1 MQLLKLSD
9 SVNFM
14 RLRFPAMVL
23 STLLILGSFVSLGVN
38 SLNWGLDFTGGTLI
52 EVGYEDAA
60 NLSDIRGKLND
71 ANFGDAIVQNFGSS
85 QDVLIRI
92 SPRDG
97 VKAVTIGEQVLEAL
111 RADGTAVDMRR
122 IEFVGPNVGEELTE
136 QGGLAMLV
144 ALLCILVYVAMRF
157 EWRFALGSVSALT
170 HDVILTLGLFSVL
183 QIEFDLT
190 VLAAVLA
197 VIGYSLN
204 DTIVVCDRIR
214 ENFRK
219 IRKGEP
225 VDIINTSLT
234 QTLNRTII
242 TSLTTVL
249 VLVALFY
256 KGGALIHG
264 FATALLFGV
273 VVGTYS
279 SIYIASSV
287 ALALGISKEDLMPP
301 QVEKEGADLVVG
313 HHPHVSQGFE
323 IYKNV
328 PIFYSLGNFT
338 MWKKNLRKNCYHSFF
353 LNIEIQDNKLSNI
366 NLVPFQINKNG
377 LNLTSKNEFS
387 KKMIELNSFL
397 PKSEKIW
404 QAYLNRINSKGNL
417 FSEHLSFFYNFDE
430 YVYKQVNKY
439 TNLSKKY
446 SDLNYLKNEFQDDFN
461 YKYILDKWQIKN
473 NSNIF
478 SLLKNIFNPLYKV
491 LFIVKKILIKFK
503 VKIYR

>member
-1 MQLLKLSD
+1 
-9 SVNFM
+9 M

-60 NLSDIRGKLND
+60 NLSDIRGKLNE

-301 QVEKEGADLVVG
+301 QVEKEGADLD
-313 HHPHVSQGFE
+313 PM
-323 IYKNV
+323 
-328 PIFYSLGNFT
+328 P
-338 MWKKNLRKNCYHSFF
+338 
-353 LNIEIQDNKLSNI
+353 
-366 NLVPFQINKNG
+366 
-377 LNLTSKNEFS
+377 
-387 KKMIELNSFL
+387 
-397 PKSEKIW
+397 
-404 QAYLNRINSKGNL
+404 
-417 FSEHLSFFYNFDE
+417 
-430 YVYKQVNKY
+430 
-439 TNLSKKY
+439 
-446 SDLNYLKNEFQDDFN
+446 
-461 YKYILDKWQIKN
+461 
-473 NSNIF
+473 
-478 SLLKNIFNPLYKV
+478 
-491 LFIVKKILIKFK
+491 
-503 VKIYR
+503 

>member
-9 SVNFM
+9 TVNFM
-14 RLRFPAMVL
+14 RLRIPAMVL
-23 STLLILGSFVSLGVN
+23 STVLILGSFVSLGVN

-60 NLSDIRGKLND
+60 NLEGIRAQLNE
-71 ANFGDAIVQNFGSS
+71 ANFEDAIVQNFGSS

-92 SPRDG
+92 APRDG
-97 VKAVTIGEQVLEAL
+97 VKAVTIGEQVLAAL
-111 RADGTAVDMRR
+111 RADGTEVDMRR

-157 EWRFALGSVSALT
+157 EWRFALGSVSALA

-225 VDIINTSLT
+225 VEIINISLT

-279 SIYIASSV
+279 SVYIASSV

-301 QVEKEGADLVVG
+301 QVEKEG
-313 HHPHVSQGFE
+313 
-323 IYKNV
+323 
-328 PIFYSLGNFT
+328 
-338 MWKKNLRKNCYHSFF
+338 
-353 LNIEIQDNKLSNI
+353 
-366 NLVPFQINKNG
+366 
-377 LNLTSKNEFS
+377 
-387 KKMIELNSFL
+387 
-397 PKSEKIW
+397 
-404 QAYLNRINSKGNL
+404 
-417 FSEHLSFFYNFDE
+417 
-430 YVYKQVNKY
+430 
-439 TNLSKKY
+439 
-446 SDLNYLKNEFQDDFN
+446 
-461 YKYILDKWQIKN
+461 
-473 NSNIF
+473 
-478 SLLKNIFNPLYKV
+478 
-491 LFIVKKILIKFK
+491 
-503 VKIYR
+503 

>member
-1 MQLLKLSD
+1 
-9 SVNFM
+9 
-14 RLRFPAMVL
+14 MVL
-23 STLLILGSFVSLGVN
+23 STVLILGSFVSLGVN

-52 EVGYEDAA
+52 EVGYEDSA
-60 NLSDIRGKLND
+60 NLESIRAQLNNAD
-71 ANFGDAIVQNFGSS
+71 FEDAIVQNFGSS
-85 QDVLIRI
+85 QEVLIRI
-92 SPRDG
+92 APRDG
-97 VKAVTIGEQVLEAL
+97 VKAVTIGNQVVDAL
-111 RADGTAVDMRR
+111 RADGTTVDMRR

-144 ALLCILVYVAMRF
+144 ALICILVYVAMRF
-157 EWRFALGSVSALT
+157 EWRFALGSVSALA

-204 DTIVVCDRIR
+204 DTIVVSDRIR

-225 VDIINTSLT
+225 IDIINTSLT

-279 SIYIASSV
+279 SVYIASSV

-301 QVEKEGADLVVG
+301 QVEKEGAD
-313 HHPHVSQGFE
+313 QE
-323 IYKNV
+323 
-328 PIFYSLGNFT
+328 
-338 MWKKNLRKNCYHSFF
+338 
-353 LNIEIQDNKLSNI
+353 
-366 NLVPFQINKNG
+366 
-377 LNLTSKNEFS
+377 
-387 KKMIELNSFL
+387 
-397 PKSEKIW
+397 
-404 QAYLNRINSKGNL
+404 
-417 FSEHLSFFYNFDE
+417 
-430 YVYKQVNKY
+430 
-439 TNLSKKY
+439 
-446 SDLNYLKNEFQDDFN
+446 
-461 YKYILDKWQIKN
+461 
-473 NSNIF
+473 
-478 SLLKNIFNPLYKV
+478 PL
-491 LFIVKKILIKFK
+491 
-503 VKIYR
+503 